1 MADPQL
7 KRGHIRIANHLFRAA
22 MLAKLSP
29 VESRALMECLWRQ
42 YGWSHGGPPVPFK
55 VGGSGLA
62 QSIGGTR
69 STASQAI
76 TSLVDAGIIGPTGES
91 DDRGRRF
98 FLVQKDFERWTCGF
112 HRNPSRVHWT
122 PVAGEVSPLRNASVL
137 ISEHKRPDIETLD
150 TSNDQPVAVS
160 SEPLEP
166 KRTKENQICADL
178 APQKIEDWRP
188 VWEAWRESNP
198 TARKSPTSG
207 QRATIKA
214 RLRDYSVEDLSSY
227 FRWLRESP
235 HKRAL
240 FCRSEGHDG
249 WTSVMRPT
257 NVDERM
263 PWVSEWTGGGSVQ
276 APQAERK
283 GESYPRWLEEAVMQ
297 KIPREGLSREDLTI
311 ALLQAHP
318 RIGEVSESMQRE
330 VLDLCLMQ
338 MGWSR

>member
-1 MADPQL
+1 MSSWLRLDADFLDDARLWDAGWESTLIWPALLALL
-7 KRGHIRIANHLFRAA
+7 KQHDGVLDDRTFSSRYLARKIGCPGEIAER
-22 MLAKLSP
+22 
-29 VESRALMECLWRQ
+29 
-42 YGWSHGGPPVPFK
+42 
-55 VGGSGLA
+55 
-62 QSIGGTR
+62 
-69 STASQAI
+69 
-76 TSLVDAGIIGPTGES
+76 GIIGIRES
-91 DDRGRRF
+91 GLLVRGSATWKVHQGIEQSREGWLSPRWSDKRNAPPSWE
-98 FLVQKDFERWTCGF
+98 VQTMDGATVANHGQ
-112 HRNPSRVHWT
+112 PSRGLDVDA
-122 PVAGEVSPLRNASVL
+122 PSLEPDAPSLDMDSRAGADA
-137 ISEHKRPDIETLD
+137 H
-150 TSNDQPVAVS
+150 AVS
-160 SEPLEP
+160 SRNVTSRSEKTRE
-166 KRTKENQICADL
+166 KTTT
-178 APQKIEDWRP
+178 DWRP

-214 RLRDYSVEDLSSY
+214 RLKDYSVEDLSSY

-283 GESYPRWLEEAVMQ
+283 GEPYPRWLEEAVMQ
-297 KIPREGLSREDLTI
+297 KIPREGLRREDLTI